1 MPQIR
6 LKSARRRKVF
16 VVFLILTLLA
26 GTCWVPYRNW
36 KVRSLLRIADFELLV
51 NQSAAAAE
59 ATSRKLLWYS
69 PDHAQGL
76 LILGIALSKQK
87 KFTEAISCVER
98 VPSDS
103 PFYSEAV
110 LTLCECLLSDGQ
122 YRRADLL
129 LQKSLQ
135 TYPDSSSLTQLA
147 YNLYKSTYRLR
158 KAIETLEQSLRY
170 TPADEGALRTLLDL
184 QTGVI
189 SPGALSRQ
197 LLRDCPR
204 WQSEPDVLAAL
215 GQASILQGEANL
227 AESYFQQALHLD
239 PTNPRIQLWCSDL
252 YLSMDQVDMAR
263 TLLQSFDQAEESMH
277 STGNWIHSEYWR
289 LKSILLERE
298 GDAELALKY
307 CNESLRLYQQPECLS
322 LKAGIL
328 RKLSRPDQAEAT
340 SRQLI
345 QLGKLDFELLKL
357 GSGQSRISLSPELCE
372 QLGIVFSGL
381 GRHSQAKAWHTLAK
395 HLSGNPR

>member
-1 MPQIR
+1 MTPVFAWKPFCGIQVR
-6 LKSARRRKVF
+6 RALKEADAELLTLQRYDLAETDARR
-16 VVFLILTLLA
+16 
-26 GTCWVPYRNW
+26 
-36 KVRSLLRIADFELLV
+36 
-51 NQSAAAAE
+51 
-59 ATSRKLLWYS
+59 LLWYQ

-76 LILGIALSKQK
+76 LILGVALSKQK
-87 KFTEAISCVER
+87 KFTEAISSLER
-98 VPSDS
+98 VPTDS
-103 PFYSEAV
+103 PFHSEAV
-110 LTLCECLLSDGQ
+110 VTLCESLLGDGQ
-122 YRRADLL
+122 YRRSDLL
-129 LQKSLQ
+129 LQNALK
-135 TYPDSSSLTQLA
+135 TYPDNSVLRSM
-147 YNLYKSTYRLR
+147 LYELHKSTFRIR
-158 KAIETLEQSLRY
+158 EAIEILEQGLRY
-170 TPADEGALRTLLDL
+170 TPADERTLRTLLEI
-184 QTGVI
+184 QTEVV
-189 SPGALSRQ
+189 SPEAVTRK

-204 WQSEPDVLAAL
+204 WRNEPDVLAAL
-215 GQASILQGEANL
+215 GYASIKLGAVEN
-227 AESYFQQALHLD
+227 AERYFGQALHLD

-263 TLLQSFDQAEESMH
+263 TLLQSFDEAEESMH
-277 STGNWIHSEYWR
+277 TPGNWIHSEYWR

-381 GRHSQAKAWHTLAK
+381 GRHSQAKAWHTMAK